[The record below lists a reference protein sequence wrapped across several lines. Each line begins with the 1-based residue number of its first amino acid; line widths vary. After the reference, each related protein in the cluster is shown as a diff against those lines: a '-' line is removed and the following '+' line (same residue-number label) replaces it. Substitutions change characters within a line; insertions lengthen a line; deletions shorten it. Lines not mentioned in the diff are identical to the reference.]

1 MNAVIK
7 NNIKNIA
14 LGLVNRPERGR
25 PRQYKYNEVLDSI
38 CLLRSRNMS
47 WRDINDVLIQGG
59 MKTSYRCL
67 IHWKNETMRDVINFN
82 R

>member
-7 NNIKNIA
+7 KNIKTIAQNIA
-14 LGLVNRPERGR
+14 NRPERGR

-38 CLLRSRNMS
+38 CLLRSRNLS
-47 WRDINDVLIQGG
+47 WRDINNVLIQGG
-59 MKTSYRCL
+59 MKSSYRCL

-82 R
+82 Q

>member
-1 MNAVIK
+1 MNATVK

-14 LGLVNRPERGR
+14 QNITNRPERGR
-25 PRQYKYNEVLDSI
+25 PRKYNYNEVLDSI

-47 WRDINDVLIQGG
+47 WRGINNVLNRGG
-59 MKTSYRCL
+59 MKSSYRCL

-82 R
+82 Q